1 MLSWID
7 GFTEKFRDYL
17 LEPQVLFSYVIDVV
31 LSNKESLNIFIDFLA
46 DWKSKNLIPI
56 FNRIKLPVDKEPF
69 DDKIILIYDIL
80 KSMAA
85 DQENVLTKNWLVK
98 KYSFPLNMKYTASV
112 YRQEYNWILRL
123 INFLKIF

>member
-1 MLSWID
+1 MKVLLKIFQMRLNKVLSWID

-69 DDKIILIYDIL
+69 DDKIILMYDIF
-80 KSMAA
+80 
-85 DQENVLTKNWLVK
+85 LTKNW
-98 KYSFPLNMKYTASV
+98 
-112 YRQEYNWILRL
+112 
-123 INFLKIF
+123 